1 MNDER
6 RFAERGSAGQDP
18 APERDGLEDVLG
30 AWGAPDVP
38 PSLDRRVLASYRELT
53 PGQPFWVRFF
63 SATVRVPVPVAA
75 AAVVLLL
82 LSAVLALRPQPSSLP
97 AASGAGSP
105 TRAADRAEAPVVT
118 RTNLA
123 GFQPTRESGGTIVL
137 EGALQ

>member
-6 RFAERGSAGQDP
+6 RFAARSSPGEDLP
-18 APERDGLEDVLG
+18 PERDALDDVLD
-30 AWGAPDVP
+30 AWAAPAVP

-53 PGQPFWVRFF
+53 PAKPVWVRFF
-63 SATVRVPVPVAA
+63 TASVRVPVPVAA

-82 LSAVLALRPQPSSLP
+82 LSAVLAIRPQPSSPP
-97 AASGAGSP
+97 AASVASP
-105 TRAADRAEAPVVT
+105 TRAADRVEAPVVT
-118 RTNLA
+118 RTSLA

>member
-6 RFAERGSAGQDP
+6 RFEERRYAGKDP
-18 APERDGLEDVLG
+18 APERDDLDDALG
-30 AWGAPDVP
+30 AWAAPDVP
-38 PSLDRRVLASYRELT
+38 PSLDRRVLASFRELS
-53 PGQPFWVRFF
+53 PAQPFWVRFF
-63 SATVRVPVPVAA
+63 TATVRVPVPVAA

-82 LSAVLALRPQPSSLP
+82 LSAAIVLKPQPSGLP
-97 AASGAGSP
+97 AASGVGSP

-118 RTNLA
+118 RTSLA